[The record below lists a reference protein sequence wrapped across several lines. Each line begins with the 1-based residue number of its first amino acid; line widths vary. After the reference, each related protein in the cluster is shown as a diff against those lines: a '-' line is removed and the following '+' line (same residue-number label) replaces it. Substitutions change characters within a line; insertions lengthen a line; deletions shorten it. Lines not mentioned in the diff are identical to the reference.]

1 MTRLEDLTRS
11 AIVSGILP
19 NQNVTIID
27 VKWHGSDVVELTYK
41 DHQGHPHVT
50 LKLRDD
56 ESTINIVTAEGVT
69 SIPETIS
76 LTGLQTAK

>member
-1 MTRLEDLTRS
+1 LLELPINHYAFILPITYYLLPITSLKSYVSMTKLEDLTRS

-41 DHQGHPHVT
+41 DYDWYRKP
-50 LKLRDD
+50 
-56 ESTINIVTAEGVT
+56 N
-69 SIPETIS
+69 
-76 LTGLQTAK
+76 GLD